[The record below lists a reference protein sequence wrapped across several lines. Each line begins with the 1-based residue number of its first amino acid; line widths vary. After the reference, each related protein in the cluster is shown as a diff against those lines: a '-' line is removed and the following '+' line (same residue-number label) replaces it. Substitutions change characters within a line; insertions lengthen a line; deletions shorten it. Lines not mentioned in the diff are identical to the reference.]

1 MEDRFPI
8 LAQQVAM
15 LVSVF
20 VFVGLVCFVLF
31 VLVWL
36 FFGFVVLFWLV
47 DWLVGWL
54 VCFRSKRLAS

>member
-1 MEDRFPI
+1 
-8 LAQQVAM
+8 M

-47 DWLVGWL
+47 DWLVGWFVSGPKGL
-54 VCFRSKRLAS
+54 HHEGSTSYPRQQ

>member
-1 MEDRFPI
+1 
-8 LAQQVAM
+8 M